1 MVQKKRELKVAETF
15 IPSMEPVV
23 GKEESSG
30 WAVSLD
36 LLAVALFPLA
46 SRLLSGKEHGI
57 GSWTAMGSF
66 MLLPTCSLVLRWA
79 HLTPGSSPSLLIY
92 PYLCA

>member
-1 MVQKKRELKVAETF
+1 
-15 IPSMEPVV
+15 MEPVV

-36 LLAVALFPLA
+36 LLTVALLA

-79 HLTPGSSPSLLIY
+79 HLTPGSSPSLLVY